1 MRLQTGK
8 EIVIG
13 NDNDSSHHLT
23 LTFPA
28 SFDPCLCQ
36 IMIWPLP
43 LRFDHR
49 QKFCLNKFPA
59 DYFVN

>member
-1 MRLQTGK
+1 LKLEKNAK

-13 NDNDSSHHLT
+13 NDSSQHLN

-28 SFDPCLCQ
+28 SFDPCRCQ
-36 IMIWPLP
+36 IIIWPLP
-43 LRFDHR
+43 LLFDHR